1 MFIFSLKYYFLYKI
15 SSIIVNKPKGNV
27 MRNLFI
33 VIIINVL
40 FLGCM
45 NNQEVTQK
53 DCKKQGKV
61 FKVEKVL
68 NFRTGTYEDRAS
80 CI

>member
-1 MFIFSLKYYFLYKI
+1 
-15 SSIIVNKPKGNV
+15 

-33 VIIINVL
+33 VIIVSVL

-68 NFRTGTYEDRAS
+68 NFRTGIYEDRAS